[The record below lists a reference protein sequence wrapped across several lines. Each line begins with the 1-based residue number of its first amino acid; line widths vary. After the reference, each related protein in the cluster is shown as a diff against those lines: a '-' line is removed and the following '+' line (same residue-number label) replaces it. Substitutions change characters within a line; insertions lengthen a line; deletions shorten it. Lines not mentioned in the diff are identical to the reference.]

1 MIRLRAPI
9 WCFMLLVIGP
19 YVLILH
25 SPFLHPWS
33 SGLNL
38 HKSCSIFHLM
48 LIFFKLIHPVFKLF
62 KCVQYLKDVNNILT
76 VLSSDQFFLKNLSS
90 LMKNNIRY

>member
-19 YVLILH
+19 YVQILH

-38 HKSCSIFHLM
+38 HKSCSIFYFICI
-48 LIFFKLIHPVFKLF
+48 IFLGLYIQTVFKLF
-62 KCVQYLKDVNNILT
+62 KCVQCLKDLKNILI
-76 VLSSDQFFLKNLSS
+76 VLRSFLKNLLSRE
-90 LMKNNIRY
+90 K